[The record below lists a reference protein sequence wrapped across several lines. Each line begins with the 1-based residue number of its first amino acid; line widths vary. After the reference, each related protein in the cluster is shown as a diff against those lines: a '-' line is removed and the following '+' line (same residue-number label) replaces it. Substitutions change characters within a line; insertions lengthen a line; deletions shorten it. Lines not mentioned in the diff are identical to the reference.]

1 MDSLSVKNSPSQ
13 TVKTIRKLVS
23 AKEERRFPGLEKMA
37 ILVQKL
43 LDQVKNDENE
53 ASLEQRSEATETHLR
68 LLRRRWRKKGENLT
82 HPPSIYDSS

>member
-1 MDSLSVKNSPSQ
+1 
-13 TVKTIRKLVS
+13 
-23 AKEERRFPGLEKMA
+23 MA

-68 LLRRRWRKKGENLT
+68 LRRRRRWRKKGENLT